1 MRCTRCETEF
11 ADSATIC
18 PNCGTPTHQGIATT
32 FSYLP
37 PGTPPWPT
45 SVPQRMPQQAPQPEQ
60 AAQPTRSSK
69 RGVRN
74 LLIALAII
82 ILTPVVGAGITLAS
96 LYSQGQFS
104 AQASH
109 VHVTAPPAQSQATPA
124 ATPAAQG
131 DTQASTLPTPP
142 SFKKTSS
149 TDLNISLQYPSNW
162 QLGTAQKDSY
172 GNNSIIIQSTQYV
185 PMTFQIYRLST
196 TTSSQFS
203 SADNVDQ
210 YLLTTIQQNS
220 QSGSNNLQVTPSASS
235 QPTIGG
241 TKWAQVEAI
250 ISDTS
255 SGVKYHFIFSSVMH
269 NRVYYAIIASVPD
282 TYYTDAKQKY
292 IQPMFDSFQFLS

>member
-45 SVPQRMPQQAPQPEQ
+45 SVPQQMPQQPSQPVQ
-60 AAQPTRSSK
+60 AAHPTRSTK
-69 RGVRN
+69 RGVQK

-82 ILTPVVGAGITLAS
+82 ILTPAVGVGITLAS

-104 AQASH
+104 TSAQASH
-109 VHVTAPPAQSQATPA
+109 AHVTPPQAQSTPA
-124 ATPAAQG
+124 ATPTAQSG
-131 DTQASTLPTPP
+131 TQGSQLPTPP

-162 QLGTAQKDSY
+162 QLGTPQKDSY

-203 SADNVDQ
+203 SADTVNQ

-220 QSGSNNLQVTPSASS
+220 QSGTNNLQVTPSASS

-241 TKWAQVEAI
+241 TKWSQVEAI
-250 ISDTS
+250 IADTS
-255 SGVKYHFIFSSVMH
+255 SGMKYHFVFSAVMH
-269 NRVYYAIIASVPD
+269 NKVYYAIIASAPD
-282 TYYTDAKQKY
+282 TYYSDALQKY

>member
-45 SVPQRMPQQAPQPEQ
+45 SVPQRMQQQQPQTAQ

-69 RGVRN
+69 GGVRN

-82 ILTPVVGAGITLAS
+82 ILTPVIGAGITLAS

-109 VHVTAPPAQSQATPA
+109 VHVTAPPVQSQATAA
-124 ATPAAQG
+124 ATPTAQG
-131 DTQASTLPTPP
+131 DTQGSTLPTPP

-162 QLGTAQKDSY
+162 QLGTAQKDSN
-172 GNNSIIIQSTQYV
+172 GNNSMIIQSTQYV
-185 PMTFQIYRLST
+185 PMTFQIFRLST
-196 TTSSQFS
+196 ATSSQFS

-210 YLLTTIQQNS
+210 YLLTSIQQNS
-220 QSGSNNLQVTPSASS
+220 QGSTSNLQVTPSASS

-241 TKWAQVEAI
+241 TKWAQEEAI

-255 SGVKYHFIFSSVMH
+255 SGMKYHFVFSAVMH
-269 NRVYYAIIASVPD
+269 NKVYYAIIASAPD

-292 IQPMFDSFQFLS
+292 IQPMFDSLQFLT